1 MVAIITILV
10 ISNIALAAYLYYAC
24 GEFEKICNRYQ
35 DAFKGYDAV
44 IEDYKERIEWR
55 DKIIIDQH
63 HDQLQTIN
71 LN

>member
-1 MVAIITILV
+1 MITAIVILA
-10 ISNIALAAYLYYAC
+10 ISNISLAAYLYYAC
-24 GEFEKICNRYQ
+24 SEFKRICNRYQ
-35 DAFKGYDAV
+35 DAFRGYDAV
-44 IEDYKERIEWR
+44 IEDYKERIEYR